1 MRLPRIPVRA
11 AIPLSVVGPYLQDDE
26 HPQLQKGKAGKPAKT
41 VEKSE
46 KVDDP
51 EVMDLLKT
59 LTQKVSS
66 LEVEVKKLQK

>member
-26 HPQLQKGKAGKPAKT
+26 HPQLQKGKAKPAKT